1 MSTASL
7 GIMSR
12 PLKQKP
18 AGQKTI
24 SELFAPSKKR
34 DPPETAKLPE
44 EILSDIEFEDITVA
58 SLACNADAV
67 AIGAALQEAVTPAQD
82 APAISVVNDIGE
94 AYCLLE
100 GMWTLQCGSMGA
112 KKET

>member
-1 MSTASL
+1 MSAASL

-12 PLKQKP
+12 PLKKKP

-34 DPPETAKLPE
+34 DPPESAEPPE
-44 EILSDIEFEDITVA
+44 EILSDNEFEDITVA
-58 SLACNADAV
+58 SPACNADAV
-67 AIGAALQEAVTPAQD
+67 AIGAAPQKAVAPAQD
-82 APAISVVNDIGE
+82 APATSVVNDIGE

-100 GMWTLQCGSMGA
+100 GNLCSPSSGA
-112 KKET
+112 WLRH